1 MYIGYKLPNPTP
13 QAWWDP
19 MDPTKP
25 KALGPGAELDDT
37 LSVSWRGWMSM
48 PSMSLITGLE
58 VEKESMMMFG
68 HVRAKFA

>member
-1 MYIGYKLPNPTP
+1 
-13 QAWWDP
+13 

-58 VEKESMMMFG
+58 VEKEINDD
-68 HVRAKFA
+68 VRACSG